1 MITVGV
7 REFRDYFVEN
17 PMGYSFICIGMREYL
32 NLNFDTAVH
41 SFQIEDRIINQ
52 LGAWMERDFEN
63 WWNGIECTM
72 TEEDMYRWY
81 CIGHQ

>member
-32 NLNFDTAVH
+32 HLKFNTEVYVIQL
-41 SFQIEDRIINQ
+41 EDSVINQ
-52 LGAWMERDFEN
+52 LGAWLDIVT
-63 WWNGIECTM
+63 GKQ
-72 TEEDMYRWY
+72 
-81 CIGHQ
+81 IGRAHV